1 MWSSLRRGSATR
13 AKNHRRPAIF
23 AVAVALF
30 CVWLL
35 PDNTSARLVSIQESL
50 DAGMCAW
57 EPGAVGISAGLGVPA
72 VSNQMVSLA
81 RERSQQA
88 GIFAAL
94 KRGVQQRNLFAA
106 VQQGGSGSLIPAFV
120 ELARPPVRTLQ
131 DTYPTFTAV
140 GVNLKTDEVI
150 LQDNNLWSARIYDRL
165 DDTPATAQFLEPK
178 RIVSGPDTHLQF
190 NNGLYIDQAN
200 GDMYSVES
208 DVGDRMVV
216 FAGDARGNAEPKRI
230 LVTPHRVYNIAVDE
244 EKQELYMTREYP
256 AEVHV
261 YRKEAEGTE
270 RALRILQGTNT
281 GLETPH
287 GIVVDVENQLL
298 YVNNWGLTDQNSL
311 AGSGGFN
318 PPSIKVY
325 ALDAEGDTP
334 PLRVIQGEQTQLNWP
349 GAMALDPA
357 TGELYVANDVNH
369 SILVFSGIAFINGN
383 VPPTRVIKGDRTGL
397 MNPTGLFI
405 DAMHQELWVSNL
417 GNASATVYP
426 LKASGDVAPLRT
438 IRSAPQGHLS
448 LTFGRSAAVTYD
460 ANRQEL
466 LVPN

>member
-1 MWSSLRRGSATR
+1 M
-13 AKNHRRPAIF
+13 
-23 AVAVALF
+23 
-30 CVWLL
+30 
-35 PDNTSARLVSIQESL
+35 
-50 DAGMCAW
+50 
-57 EPGAVGISAGLGVPA
+57 
-72 VSNQMVSLA
+72 
-81 RERSQQA
+81 
-88 GIFAAL
+88 
-94 KRGVQQRNLFAA
+94 
-106 VQQGGSGSLIPAFV
+106 V

-165 DDTPATAQFLEPK
+165 DDTPASAQFLEPK

-216 FAGDARGNAEPKRI
+216 FSGDARGNAEPKRI

-318 PPSIKVY
+318 LPF
-325 ALDAEGDTP
+325 DQG
-334 PLRVIQGEQTQLNWP
+334 LR
-349 GAMALDPA
+349 
-357 TGELYVANDVNH
+357 
-369 SILVFSGIAFINGN
+369 S
-383 VPPTRVIKGDRTGL
+383 
-397 MNPTGLFI
+397 
-405 DAMHQELWVSNL
+405 
-417 GNASATVYP
+417 
-426 LKASGDVAPLRT
+426 
-438 IRSAPQGHLS
+438 
-448 LTFGRSAAVTYD
+448 
-460 ANRQEL
+460 
-466 LVPN
+466 